1 MKILKSAIV
10 SNSDIIKNFKT
21 QRERAESLGKIF
33 VFKNNQPDSVLF
45 SISEYER
52 VSEVLEAM
60 EVLNNNDLS
69 AIVDFINNKKRNS
82 FISADTSSL
91 I

>member
-60 EVLNNNDLS
+60 ESLNNSDLI
-69 AIVDFINNKKRNS
+69 AIVDFINNKKRIS
-82 FISADTSSL
+82 FSTADSSVS